1 MKTKIILAGGSG
13 FLGNVLANYFA
24 ARGMEVVILTR
35 RPKQRTD
42 MIREVRW
49 DGRTV
54 GNWLKELEGARA
66 LINLAGISVNCRY
79 HARNRKLLLGSRL
92 DSTRVLGEAIARWN
106 NPPPVW
112 LNSSTATIYKRT
124 FGPAWDEAGEI
135 GGCAEAKDIFSVY
148 VATEW
153 ERVFNEANTLPTRKV
168 ALRSAMV
175 LGHGKNSVLPNLLR
189 LARLRLGGSLAGGR
203 QFVSW
208 IHEED
213 FCRAVEWIIEHENLS
228 GVVNLVAPHPVSNAE
243 FMTTIRKVCR
253 APFGLPASRWMLEI
267 GAFFLRTET
276 ELLIKS
282 RHVVP
287 GKLLADGFV
296 FRHPRLLPAIEHLVR
311 QLASSP
317 CQSSNY
323 PPRFAPRESG
333 SLTSRAALTRIRTRR
348 AARRSAPWPGSR
360 AG

>member
-13 FLGNVLANYFA
+13 FLGNVLADYFA

-35 RPKQRTD
+35 NSNPRAD

-49 DGRTV
+49 DGTSLGDWV
-54 GNWLKELEGARA
+54 KDFEGARA

-79 HARNRKLLLGSRL
+79 HARNRKLMLDSRL
-92 DSTRVLGEAIARWN
+92 NSTRVLGEAIARCS

-112 LNSSTATIYKRT
+112 LNSSTATIYKHT
-124 FGPAWDEAGEI
+124 FGPAWDETGEI
-135 GGCAEAKDIFSVY
+135 GGCVEAKDIFSVH

-153 ERVFNEANTLPTRKV
+153 ERVFNEANTPRTRKV

-175 LGHGKNSVLPNLLR
+175 LGHGENSVLPNLLR
-189 LARLRLGGSLAGGR
+189 LGRLGLGGSLAGGR

-213 FCRAVEWIIEHENLS
+213 FCRAVEWIIEHESLS
-228 GVVNLVAPHPVSNAE
+228 GTVNLAAPNPVTNAE
-243 FMTTIRKVCR
+243 FMAMIRKVCR

-267 GAFFLRTET
+267 GAFLLRTET

-282 RHVVP
+282 RRVVP

-296 FRHPRLLPAIEHLVR
+296 FRHPQLLSAIQH
-311 QLASSP
+311 
-317 CQSSNY
+317 
-323 PPRFAPRESG
+323 
-333 SLTSRAALTRIRTRR
+333 LTSVH
-348 AARRSAPWPGSR
+348 
-360 AG
+360 